1 MGYDWRSEFEWST
14 TPTIHTHHA
23 YKETKS
29 SSEHARE
36 ACRKRRI
43 ADDHLVGQSERVRPQ
58 RERRG
63 GLAQLEYRRGVD
75 VAHQGPPAGA
85 CEAVRRKRA
94 VCEYGTQK
102 AQGTRHSAKVAVRK
116 VVLCAVTSRDMFVGA
131 LFSLY
136 NIEPIFAQTNRGA
149 AQISIYVVYA
159 SLTPS
164 VL

>member
-43 ADDHLVGQSERVRPQ
+43 ADGHLVAQSERVRPQ

-85 CEAVRRKRA
+85 CEAVRGKRA
-94 VCEYGTQK
+94 VCEHGPHGRHKEHGIRPQYQRASDSSLPWKAWHCLLEPCSLQQQHRTDGCLYQLRSRQK
-102 AQGTRHSAKVAVRK
+102 
-116 VVLCAVTSRDMFVGA
+116 
-131 LFSLY
+131 
-136 NIEPIFAQTNRGA
+136 
-149 AQISIYVVYA
+149 
-159 SLTPS
+159 
-164 VL
+164 